1 MWKGGL
7 FMSKLLKNKK
17 IADAVFE
24 GGGVKGIGLVG
35 ALKVMEDNGYKWR
48 NVAGTSAGAIVASLV
63 AAGYSATNL
72 KKIIKEVDYKSMID
86 YRKRRF
92 SIGKVGNIIFKKGL
106 YKGGYIT
113 NLIDEL
119 LYDKLKW
126 KLGGRKKVKFG
137 DLVLPKEKGILINNP
152 KYKRKYKLHIIAAD
166 ITRGKMLI
174 LPEDIADYG
183 INPDE
188 LDVSLAVRMSISI
201 PFFFQPITLEN
212 NISKEKSSI
221 VDGGILSNFPVWIF
235 DINSIPQYPT
245 IGFKL
250 GAGKE
255 QDRKHETN
263 NIFNLSFAI
272 IETMLEAADD
282 IHISKMDFLRTIKI
296 NTHGIKATDFNITSE
311 NIEILYKSGED
322 CARDFLQVAEENYRK
337 YIELRNRYK
346 GRPS

>member
-1 MWKGGL
+1 
-7 FMSKLLKNKK
+7 MSKLLKNKK

-35 ALKVMEDNGYKWR
+35 ALKVMEDNGYEWR
-48 NVAGTSAGAIVASLV
+48 NIAGTSAGSIIASLV

-72 KKIIKEVDYKSMID
+72 KKIVKELDYKAMLD
-86 YRKRRF
+86 YRKRKF
-92 SIGKVGNIIFKKGL
+92 SIGKICNVIFKKGL
-106 YKGGYIT
+106 YKGDYIT

-119 LYDKLKW
+119 LYDKLKSN
-126 KLGGRKKVKFG
+126 LGSRKKVKFG
-137 DLVLPKEKGILINNP
+137 DLVFPNQKGILINNP

-174 LPEDIADYG
+174 LPEDIIDYG
-183 INPDE
+183 MNPDE

-212 NISKEKSSI
+212 KMYKDKSLI
-221 VDGGILSNFPVWIF
+221 VDGGILSNYPVWLF
-235 DINSIPQYPT
+235 DRNDSPIYPT

-255 QDRKHETN
+255 QDRKNKTN
-263 NIFNLSFAI
+263 NIFNFCFAI
-272 IETMLEAADD
+272 IETMLEAEDD

-296 NTHGIKATDFNITSE
+296 NTNGIKATDFNITSE
-311 NIEILYKSGED
+311 KIESLYNSGED
-322 CARDFLQVAEENYRK
+322 CARDFLQVAEENYRE
-337 YIELRNRYK
+337 YIQLRSRNK
-346 GRPS
+346 GRF